1 MKHPLADVPAPD
13 WVADVVVPQLIA
25 VPPNV

>member
-1 MKHPLADVPAPD
+1 MKHPLVDVPAPAS
-13 WVADVVVPQLIA
+13 VADVVVPQLIA